1 MILET
6 ASEWEEFARQL
17 LQLKDSG
24 ALGHYSLQ
32 EQKIFRVMSASLAT
46 EKGRETFMKFL
57 KEGGTR
63 PIVDDDDVV
72 KEPIR

>member
-17 LQLKDSG
+17 LQLKDSR
-24 ALGHYSLQ
+24 ALGSSLQ